1 MNKNIAIETIQKP
14 YDTSSIKVKAPFAC
28 LLYSDQEN
36 VSDDE
41 MVLIAN
47 WLVLSG
53 CRYALCAG
61 FKCERW
67 HDTIDT
73 ADIIRDP
80 TIQNLVMTTWHKN
93 EPIEEVVWSWLNSTN
108 FKNIIFENYLA
119 LLIDDSKTIEEKIR
133 QAVKNN
139 SL

>member
-14 YDTSSIKVKAPFAC
+14 YDTSSIEVKAPFTC
-28 LLYSDQEN
+28 LLYSNQEN
-36 VSDDE
+36 VGNDE
-41 MVLIAN
+41 MMLIAN

-61 FKCERW
+61 LKCKEW

-73 ADIIRDP
+73 ADITRDP
-80 TIQNLVMTTWHKN
+80 TIQNLVMTTSHKN
-93 EPIEEVVWSWLNSTN
+93 EPIEDVVWSWLNLTN
-108 FKNIIFENYLA
+108 FEDITFENYLA

-133 QAVKNN
+133 QAIRNN
-139 SL
+139 RL